1 MSIVRQVDMNRE
13 QARMLILLARDEVDN
28 ILEAIGEVGGESP
41 SVALVARAKADA
53 LEAAALKLY
62 DAFGFTDNDFEVGPD
77 GSLI

>member
-1 MSIVRQVDMNRE
+1 MSSARQVELTRDEAKN
-13 QARMLILLARDEVDN
+13 LIALARNEADN
-28 ILEAIGEVGGESP
+28 IHEAIGEMAAEGAP
-41 SVALVARAKADA
+41 THYALNKADA